1 MSLAHGKF
9 TLLSYTVSLTRL
21 VMNAMADKTP
31 LFDAHVAAGGKM
43 VDFAGWMMPV
53 NYGSQI
59 EEHTAVRT
67 DAGVFDVSHMTI
79 VDIDG
84 PDAEAFLRKVI
95 ANDVSSLVEYQA
107 LYGAAL
113 NAHGGILDDLI
124 VYRLPKG
131 YRCVVNASTREKMLD
146 WFEAQA
152 MTNMRIEHK
161 PQIMLAVQG
170 PEAINK
176 LLAATDLPTLN
187 IKPFSAARH
196 GDWLIGRTGYTGEDG
211 VEIMLPVDQGLALWG
226 ALLKAGV
233 KPAGLGARDTLR
245 LEAGLNLYGQ
255 DMDETT
261 SPLVSNMGW
270 TVAWEPAERA
280 FIGRYALRGERAGPS
295 QKLTGII
302 LEDKGVLR
310 HDQAVQ
316 TDAGSGVV
324 TSGTY
329 SPTLQR
335 SIGLVRVPMDASAEC
350 SVDIRGAMKKARLV
364 KPPFVR
370 KGKILVN

>member
-1 MSLAHGKF
+1 
-9 TLLSYTVSLTRL
+9 
-21 VMNAMADKTP
+21 MADKTP
-31 LFDAHVAAGGKM
+31 LFDAHLAAGGKM

-67 DAGVFDVSHMTI
+67 DAGMFDVSHMAI

-84 PDAEAFLRKVI
+84 PDAEEFMRKVI
-95 ANDVSSLVEYQA
+95 ANDVATLAENQA
-107 LYGAAL
+107 LYSAAL

-124 VYRLPKG
+124 VYRLAKG
-131 YRCVVNASTREKMLD
+131 YRCVVNASTREKMLE
-146 WFEAQA
+146 WFESQA
-152 MTNMRIEHK
+152 LVNMRIEHK
-161 PQIMLAVQG
+161 LQVMLAIQG
-170 PEAINK
+170 PAAITK
-176 LLAATDLPTLN
+176 LLAATDLEALA
-187 IKPFSAARH
+187 IKPFFAANH

-211 VEIMLPVDQGLALWG
+211 VEVMLPAAQGIELWHK
-226 ALLKAGV
+226 LLDAGV

-255 DMDETT
+255 DMDETK
-261 SPLVSNMGW
+261 SPLASNIGW

-280 FIGRYALRGERAGPS
+280 FIGRHALEQQRQSVSHR
-295 QKLTGII
+295 LTGIV
-302 LEDKGVLR
+302 LEDKGILR

-316 TDAGSGVV
+316 TDAGPGLV

-335 SIGLVRVPMDASAEC
+335 SIGLVRVPSDAGEHC
-350 SVDIRGAMKKARLV
+350 TVEIRGAEKKARLV